1 MRTHFI
7 FTLFILLGIK
17 CAAQEITGPD
27 LVMPGSLATFEI
39 EPKQEASWCLVPN
52 DPADC
57 WKTDSSS
64 ARLYFAT
71 PLEGKYTII
80 AAMVI
85 DGKPVLL
92 SKTFTNGNDDA
103 KPSPTPGPP
112 VSSLESWIT
121 TQTPLLVKG
130 GNLAAEN
137 RLVSGCF
144 SQIVKRIDAGNI
156 KTAQNARSQLQITL
170 TATLA
175 QASPT
180 AVTDWMP
187 FISGLSRELEKEL
200 GNKIDDLD
208 AVKMT
213 LQTVSDALESMGF
226 SKTETTTPRTR
237 TLPQVDQTTM
247 NDCPNCRTPGMIV
260 RPSFRIM
267 K

>member
-1 MRTHFI
+1 MKPQLIFI
-7 FTLFILLGIK
+7 IFLLCGVN

-27 LVMPGSLATFEI
+27 RVTPGSLATFEI
-39 EPKQEASWCLVPN
+39 EPKQEASWCLSPN
-52 DPADC
+52 ESPDC

-80 AAMVI
+80 AAMII

-92 SKTFTNGNDDA
+92 SKTFVNGNDDA
-103 KPSPTPGPP
+103 KPMPP
-112 VSSLESWIT
+112 VSSLKSWIT
-121 TQTPLLVKG
+121 TQMPLLVKN

-144 SQIVKRIDAGNI
+144 SQIAKRIDDGNI

-170 TATLA
+170 TTTLA
-175 QASPT
+175 KASPT

-200 GNKIDDLD
+200 GGKIDDLG
-208 AVKMT
+208 AVKMV
-213 LQTVSDALESMGF
+213 LQTVSDALESMDF
-226 SKTETTTPRTR
+226 PKTKTATPHTR

-247 NDCPNCRTPGMIV
+247 NDCPNCRTPGIV